1 MNKKT
6 TTNITEISLEV
17 LPSKV
22 PLLEVLLSHIK
33 RPDPEI

>member
-6 TTNITEISLEV
+6 TTNITKTSLEI